1 MKQIFIALALGVIA
15 LLGQSAFADQIPGS
29 QTRVANWS
37 VGAYDSEGKFSHCA
51 MSTAYNSGIT
61 MLYSVSG
68 NYTWRVG
75 WAHQSWNFSKDQ
87 SVDIVVFVDSAG
99 PFYLK
104 ATAINKQLAL
114 AELPANGA
122 VFDVMRKAY
131 LMTVHAVGNT
141 YKFNL
146 DGTYAA
152 LTEIVNCASRYSG
165 VAANRPP
172 PAPMVP
178 PNAAPMVPRT
188 PAPSPSVETVTA
200 EQRLEATKVVANIL
214 AQGEMTNFRILTAR
228 EVADLKIEYFSKS
241 DVVWRAEGVIGTLRI
256 IPKTPNVTAKDIA
269 TAVVADDLK
278 NCKGQSVSGSTKDEK
293 SVSVVRMFTGCQD
306 AGNAF
311 EYRYTVVPLQDGSHY
326 LFATAAKTDTDEK
339 NKEAAKA
346 EVLLRQAVYEVLK
359 R

>member
-1 MKQIFIALALGVIA
+1 MKRVLIAIASSVAVLAS
-15 LLGQSAFADQIPGS
+15 QSAFADQIPGS
-29 QTRVANWS
+29 QTKVANWS
-37 VGAYDSEGKFSHCA
+37 IGAYDREGKFSHCA
-51 MSTAYNSGIT
+51 MATGYNSGIT

-75 WAHQSWNFSKDQ
+75 WTHPSWNFSKDQ

-99 PFYLK
+99 PYYLK
-104 ATAINKQLAL
+104 ATATSKNLAL
-114 AELPANGA
+114 AELPAKGE
-122 VFDVMRKAY
+122 VFDVMRKGY

-152 LTEIVNCASRYSG
+152 LTEIVNCAGRYSG
-165 VAANRPP
+165 AIANTAP

-178 PNAAPMVPRT
+178 PNAAPMVLRT
-188 PAPSPSVETVTA
+188 APPSSSANMVTA

-228 EVADLKIEYFSKS
+228 EVADLKSEYFSKS

-278 NCKGQSVSGSTKDEK
+278 NCKGQSASGSTKDEK
-293 SVSVVRMFTGCQD
+293 SVSVVRMFTGCQE
-306 AGNAF
+306 AGDAF
-311 EYRYTVVPLQDGSHY
+311 ENHYTVVPLEDGSHY
-326 LFATAAKTDTDEK
+326 LFATAAKADTGEK

-346 EVLLRQAVYEVLK
+346 EVLLRQAVYDVLK